1 MLSTDKIKDLL
12 SHGENKQVEFKKC
25 TDKVSASVYE
35 TVCSFLNAEGGYIF
49 LGVDDDGTIL
59 GINPKCVTDMTKSI
73 INTLNNPEQFLPP
86 MPITPEQTEID
97 GKIILY
103 LNVPESEQV
112 HRYKNR
118 FFDRWG
124 DADNDVSKHTYL
136 VKNMFMRKE
145 KESSENEVFPD
156 VTLEDMDEESFKI
169 MRSHIS
175 IHNSNHPWLSMT
187 NEEFLKSLF
196 WGKQRGTNREG
207 YKLAAILLFGRE
219 QTILNCCPWHRTDA
233 IYRSISYERFLHPLP
248 TDPDIRYNDRDMICV
263 NLIQSYIRLLNF
275 VQRNMPDKFRLA
287 DNGIDRLDLRVMI
300 FREVISNTLLHREY
314 ISSYTNKFLIFR
326 DRVITENWTK
336 PFQTG
341 DIDINDWRTRTKNP
355 LITKVFR
362 EMKWAE
368 ELGSGQK
375 NIRKYAPL
383 YFENSE
389 IEIHS
394 GEEFV
399 FSITYR
405 DPKEFEFAENIPTS
419 HRQVGTKSALSWQ
432 QVGTKV
438 ALSQKEIKTILE
450 ACLLENSL
458 TQIIALFN
466 FSDRTKFKRKYI
478 NPLIAEGLLAMTV
491 PDKPNS
497 RLQKYYTTEKGK
509 SLLLCQDG
517 SN

>member
-1 MLSTDKIKDLL
+1 MQI
-12 SHGENKQVEFKKC
+12 EFKKC
-25 TDKVSASVYE
+25 VDKVSASVYE

-49 LGVDDDGTIL
+49 LGVDDNGTIL
-59 GINPKCVTDMTKSI
+59 GVNPKCANDMIKNI
-73 INTLNNPEQFLPP
+73 INTLNNSELFLPP
-86 MPITPEQTEID
+86 MPITPEQVEIE
-97 GKIILY
+97 GKTILY

-136 VKNMFMRKE
+136 VKNIFMRKE
-145 KESSENEVFPD
+145 KESSENEVFPY
-156 VTLEDMDEESFKI
+156 VTIEDMDEDSFKI

-175 IHNSNHPWLSMT
+175 IHNPNHPWVNMT

-196 WGKQRGTNREG
+196 WGKQRETNKEG
-207 YKLAAILLFGRE
+207 YKLAAVLLFGKE
-219 QTILNCCPWHRTDA
+219 NTVLNCCPWHRTDA
-233 IYRSISYERFLHPLP
+233 IFRNMSYERFCHPLP
-248 TDPDIRYNDRDMICV
+248 TDPDIRYDDRDMICV
-263 NLIQSYIRLLNF
+263 NLIQSYLRLLNF

-287 DNGIDRLDLRVMI
+287 ENGIDRLDLRVMI
-300 FREVISNTLLHREY
+300 FREIISNTLLHREY
-314 ISSYTNKFLIFR
+314 ISCYSNKFLIFK

-341 DIDINDWRTRTKNP
+341 DIDISDWRTRTKNP

-389 IEIHS
+389 IAIHS
-394 GEEFV
+394 GEEFI

-405 DPKEFEFAENIPTS
+405 DPKDFEFIENVATS
-419 HRQVGTKSALSWQ
+419 HRQVGAKSALSRHQVGTKSALSQEVIDDILNFCILQ
-432 QVGTKV
+432 QSLIDIMTKMGW
-438 ALSQKEIKTILE
+438 
-450 ACLLENSL
+450 N
-458 TQIIALFN
+458 
-466 FSDRTKFKRKYI
+466 DRTKFKRKYI
-478 NPLIAEGLLAMTV
+478 NPLIAEGWLDMTV

-509 SLLLCQDG
+509 TLLCQDG
-517 SN
+517 NN

>member
-1 MLSTDKIKDLL
+1 MLPTDKIKDLL

-49 LGVDDDGTIL
+49 LGVDDDGAIL

-86 MPITPEQTEID
+86 MPITPEQVEID
-97 GKIILY
+97 DKIILY

-124 DADNDVSKHTYL
+124 DADNDVSKHTHL

-196 WGKQRGTNREG
+196 WGKQRGTNKEG
-207 YKLAAILLFGRE
+207 YKLAAILLFGKE

-233 IYRSISYERFLHPLP
+233 IYRSMSYERFLHPLP
-248 TDPDIRYNDRDMICV
+248 TDPDIRYNDRDMICA

-394 GEEFV
+394 GEEFI

-405 DPKEFEFAENIPTS
+405 DLKEFELTEDIPTS
-419 HRQVGTKSALSWQ
+419 RNQVGTKSALSWD
-432 QVGTKV
+432 QVGTK
-438 ALSQKEIKTILE
+438 SRRNTN
-450 ACLLENSL
+450 NS
-458 TQIIALFN
+458 
-466 FSDRTKFKRKYI
+466 
-478 NPLIAEGLLAMTV
+478 
-491 PDKPNS
+491 
-497 RLQKYYTTEKGK
+497 
-509 SLLLCQDG
+509 
-517 SN
+517 

>member
-1 MLSTDKIKDLL
+1 MLSTNKIKDLL
-12 SHGENKQVEFKKC
+12 LHGENRQVEFKKC

-118 FFDRWG
+118 FYDRWG

-187 NEEFLKSLF
+187 NEEFLRSLF
-196 WGKQRGTNREG
+196 WGKQRETNKEG
-207 YKLAAILLFGRE
+207 YKLAAILLFGKE

-233 IYRSISYERFLHPLP
+233 IYRSMSYERFLHPLP

-314 ISSYTNKFLIFR
+314 ISSYTNKLLIFR

-341 DIDINDWRTRTKNP
+341 DINIDDWRTHTKNP

-394 GEEFV
+394 GEEFI

-405 DPKEFEFAENIPTS
+405 DPKEFELAENIPTS
-419 HRQVGTKSALSWQ
+419 HRQVGAKSGPSWD
-432 QVGTKV
+432 QVGTKL
-438 ALSQKEIKTILE
+438 ALSRGEIQTILE
-450 ACLLENSL
+450 TCISERSLMEIITLLH
-458 TQIIALFN
+458 
-466 FSDRTKFKRKYI
+466 FSNRTKFRNKYI

-509 SLLLCQDG
+509 SLLCQDG

>member
-1 MLSTDKIKDLL
+1 MLKVTKL
-12 SHGENKQVEFKKC
+12 SVF
-25 TDKVSASVYE
+25 
-35 TVCSFLNAEGGYIF
+35 
-49 LGVDDDGTIL
+49 
-59 GINPKCVTDMTKSI
+59 
-73 INTLNNPEQFLPP
+73 TLSP
-86 MPITPEQTEID
+86 
-97 GKIILY
+97 
-103 LNVPESEQV
+103 
-112 HRYKNR
+112 
-118 FFDRWG
+118 
-124 DADNDVSKHTYL
+124 
-136 VKNMFMRKE
+136 
-145 KESSENEVFPD
+145 
-156 VTLEDMDEESFKI
+156 
-169 MRSHIS
+169 
-175 IHNSNHPWLSMT
+175 
-187 NEEFLKSLF
+187 
-196 WGKQRGTNREG
+196 
-207 YKLAAILLFGRE
+207 
-219 QTILNCCPWHRTDA
+219 
-233 IYRSISYERFLHPLP
+233 
-248 TDPDIRYNDRDMICV
+248 
-263 NLIQSYIRLLNF
+263 
-275 VQRNMPDKFRLA
+275 
-287 DNGIDRLDLRVMI
+287 
-300 FREVISNTLLHREY
+300 LLHREY

-458 TQIIALFN
+458 TQIIA
-466 FSDRTKFKRKYI
+466 
-478 NPLIAEGLLAMTV
+478 
-491 PDKPNS
+491 
-497 RLQKYYTTEKGK
+497 
-509 SLLLCQDG
+509 
-517 SN
+517 

>member
-1 MLSTDKIKDLL
+1 MLSTDKIKYLL

-59 GINPKCVTDMTKSI
+59 GINPKCVTDITKSI
-73 INTLNNPEQFLPP
+73 INTLNNLEQFLPP

-118 FFDRWG
+118 FYDRWG

-156 VTLEDMDEESFKI
+156 VTLTDMDEESFKI

-187 NEEFLKSLF
+187 NEELLKSLF
-196 WGKQRGTNREG
+196 WGKQRVTNREG
-207 YKLAAILLFGRE
+207 YKLAAILLLGKE

-233 IYRSISYERFLHPLP
+233 IYRSMSYERFLHPLP

-300 FREVISNTLLHREY
+300 FREIISNTLLHREY

-341 DIDINDWRTRTKNP
+341 NIDINDWRTRTKNP

-375 NIRKYAPL
+375 NIQKYAPL

-394 GEEFV
+394 GEEFI

-405 DPKEFEFAENIPTS
+405 DPKEFELTENMPTS
-419 HRQVGTKSALSWQ
+419 QNQVSTKSALSCI
-432 QVGTKV
+432 KL
-438 ALSQKEIKTILE
+438 ALS
-450 ACLLENSL
+450 
-458 TQIIALFN
+458 
-466 FSDRTKFKRKYI
+466 
-478 NPLIAEGLLAMTV
+478 
-491 PDKPNS
+491 
-497 RLQKYYTTEKGK
+497 
-509 SLLLCQDG
+509 
-517 SN
+517 